1 MTIGKISVSLEQPL
15 LDFLVQ
21 YQESHQVRSK
31 SEVVAQAIM
40 LLRDQALETQ
50 YAQALT
56 EWQGSG
62 EAEVW
67 DAVVGDG
74 LEGPDAA
81 R

>member
-1 MTIGKISVSLEQPL
+1 VSLEQPL
-15 LDFLVQ
+15 LDFLAQ
-21 YQESHQVRSK
+21 YQKSHQVRSK

-40 LLRDQALETQ
+40 LLRDQALEAQ

-56 EWQGSG
+56 EWEERS

-67 DAVVGDG
+67 DAVVGDE
-74 LEGPDAA
+74 LEVHNAA

>member
-1 MTIGKISVSLEQPL
+1 MRIGKISVSLEQPL

-40 LLRDQALETQ
+40 LLRDQSLEAQ
-50 YAQALT
+50 YEQALT
-56 EWQGSG
+56 EWEENG

-67 DAVVGDG
+67 DMAVGDG
-74 LEGPDAA
+74 LEGYDAA

>member
-1 MTIGKISVSLEQPL
+1 MSLEQPL

-31 SEVVAQAIM
+31 SEVVARAIM
-40 LLRDQALETQ
+40 LLRDQSLEAQ

-56 EWQGSG
+56 EWDESG

-67 DAVVGDG
+67 DVAVSDG
-74 LEGPDAA
+74 LEGHDAA

>member
-21 YQESHQVRSK
+21 YQENHQIRSK

-40 LLRDQALETQ
+40 LLRDQALEAQ

-56 EWQGSG
+56 EWEERN

-67 DAVVGDG
+67 DVVVGDG
-74 LEGPDAA
+74 LEGHDAA

>member
-1 MTIGKISVSLEQPL
+1 MSLEQPL
-15 LDFLVQ
+15 LEFLTQ
-21 YQESHQVRSK
+21 YQETHQVRSK

-40 LLRDQALETQ
+40 LLRDQALEAQ

-56 EWQGSG
+56 EWEENG

-74 LEGPDAA
+74 FEGHDAA

>member
-15 LDFLVQ
+15 LDFLTQ

-62 EAEVW
+62 EAEIW

-74 LEGPDAA
+74 FEDDDAA